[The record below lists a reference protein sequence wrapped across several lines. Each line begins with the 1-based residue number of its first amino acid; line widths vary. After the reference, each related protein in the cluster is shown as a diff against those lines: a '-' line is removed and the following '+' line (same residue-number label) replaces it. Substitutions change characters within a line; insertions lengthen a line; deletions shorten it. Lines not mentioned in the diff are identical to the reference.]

1 MSAFSATYELQLE
14 LSVFTSSHLNRITN
28 SSVFVCSVCKIS
40 ENSEES
46 SSASFLCNHNNNV
59 TENTVQLNTHSSTA
73 EKSTVRLKED
83 LISND
88 IKEEPFDY
96 EFIETQEVK
105 HRKIAY

>member
-1 MSAFSATYELQLE
+1 
-14 LSVFTSSHLNRITN
+14 
-28 SSVFVCSVCKIS
+28 
-40 ENSEES
+40 
-46 SSASFLCNHNNNV
+46 V

-105 HRKIAY
+105 HRKIVTENTVQLDTHSSTGEKSTVIFLLYLSVCLVVQYFLSHYYYDLLLENL

>member
-1 MSAFSATYELQLE
+1 VDYEFIDFQE
-14 LSVFTSSHLNRITN
+14 
-28 SSVFVCSVCKIS
+28 
-40 ENSEES
+40 
-46 SSASFLCNHNNNV
+46 ANHNNNV

-96 EFIETQEVK
+96 EFIE
-105 HRKIAY
+105 KIQKSLVLQVFYVLPLEIHNQLVLL